1 MFHFICCSHSRDDDT
16 FNVHSVS
23 SVQCSVPYEL
33 VGHRYS
39 RVACMHDAVPN
50 NSSDA
55 AQMLPRAVP
64 RHELASNQANYT
76 CRCQS
81 DEAAI
86 CYYRSTGVGEGPDKD
101 ELKNPVSRV

>member
-1 MFHFICCSHSRDDDT
+1 MIMIHSTCTPSLVCSIR
-16 FNVHSVS
+16 
-23 SVQCSVPYEL
+23 YEL
-33 VGHRYS
+33 VGYRFYNRYS

-64 RHELASNQANYT
+64 RHKLASNQANYT

-86 CYYRSTGVGEGPDKD
+86 CYYRSTGDGEGPDKD